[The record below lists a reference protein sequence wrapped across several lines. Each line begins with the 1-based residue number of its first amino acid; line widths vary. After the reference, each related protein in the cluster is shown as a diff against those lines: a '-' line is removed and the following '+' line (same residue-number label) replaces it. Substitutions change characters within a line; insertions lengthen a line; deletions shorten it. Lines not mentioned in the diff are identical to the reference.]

1 MKLSSDTLSFIQ
13 RVVNTAD
20 LVKIESIII
29 EPNLVRAI
37 DDNHTVF
44 ILQTKDVPDMEFG
57 SIGLNRT
64 NVFTSRFELGKT
76 LADFVVEATVEGK
89 DPSSMFTRALTM
101 TAKGIKVDYRCA
113 NPSLI
118 KAPKQLHD
126 TLVYQVQIDP
136 EVVLMMQK
144 GQAAM
149 SSDEITFVGTGEL
162 HHQGAGVPSGV
173 FFEMSDINAD
183 KMSYQFA
190 NGATRLDDEDDQPVN
205 FNHAYALKTL
215 LPLFKVNPTGR
226 FSLTTQG
233 ILKIVINGLD
243 VYVMPRT

>member
-13 RVVNTAD
+13 RVVNTAE
-20 LVKIESIII
+20 LVKIESVII
-29 EPNLVRAI
+29 EPNVVRAI

-76 LADFVVEATVEGK
+76 MTDFAVEATVEGA
-89 DPSSMFTRALTM
+89 DPASSYARALTM
-101 TAKGIKVDYRCA
+101 KAKGIKVDYRCA
-113 NPSLI
+113 NPTLI

-126 TLVYQVQIDP
+126 TLAYQVQIDP

-144 GQAAM
+144 GQTAM
-149 SSDEITFVGTGEL
+149 SADEITFIGS
-162 HHQGAGVPSGV
+162 AKGVV
-173 FFEMSDINAD
+173 FEMSDINAD

-190 NGATRLDDEDDQPVN
+190 NNAIRLDDEDDQPIN
-205 FNHAYALKTL
+205 FVHSYALKTL
-215 LPLFKVNPTGR
+215 LPLFKINPAGH

>member
-1 MKLSSDTLSFIQ
+1 MKLSSESLSFIQ

-29 EPNLVRAI
+29 EPKVVRAI

-44 ILQTKDVPDMEFG
+44 ILQTTDVPDMEFG

-76 LADFVVEATVEGK
+76 MTDFSVDATVEGK
-89 DPSSMFTRALTM
+89 EPAMYARALTM
-101 TAKGIKVDYRCA
+101 KAKGIKVDYRCA
-113 NPSLI
+113 NPNLI

-126 TLVYQVQIDP
+126 TLAYQVQIDP

-149 SSDEITFVGTGEL
+149 SADEITFVGN
-162 HHQGAGVPSGV
+162 SDGV

-183 KMSYQFA
+183 KMNYQFA
-190 NGATRLDDEDDQPVN
+190 NKATRLDDEDDMPVA
-205 FNHAYALKTL
+205 FVHAYALKTL
-215 LPLFKVNPTGR
+215 LPLFKINPTGC
-226 FSLTTQG
+226 FTLTTQG

>member
-1 MKLSSDTLSFIQ
+1 MKLSSESLSFIQ

-20 LVKIESIII
+20 LVKIDSIII
-29 EPNLVRAI
+29 EPKVVRAI

-44 ILQTKDVPDMEFG
+44 ILQTKNVPTLEFG

-76 LADFVVEATVEGK
+76 MTDFAVEATVEGK
-89 DPSSMFTRALTM
+89 DEAMYVRALTM
-101 TAKGIKVDYRCA
+101 KAKGIKVDYRCA
-113 NPSLI
+113 NPNLI

-126 TLVYQVQIDP
+126 TLAYQVQIDP

-149 SSDEITFVGTGEL
+149 SADEVTFIGNS
-162 HHQGAGVPSGV
+162 SGV
-173 FFEMSDINAD
+173 LFEMSDINAD
-183 KMSYQFA
+183 KMNYQFA
-190 NGATRLDDEDDQPVN
+190 NAAVRLDDEDDTPIA
-205 FNHAYALKTL
+205 FIHAYALKTL
-215 LPLFKVNPTGR
+215 LPLFKINPTGS

-233 ILKIVINGLD
+233 ILKIVINDLD

>member
-1 MKLSSDTLSFIQ
+1 MKLSSESLSFIQ

-29 EPNLVRAI
+29 EPNVVRAI

-44 ILQTKDVPDMEFG
+44 ILQTQDVPDMEFG

-76 LADFVVEATVEGK
+76 MTDFAVEATVEGK
-89 DPSSMFTRALTM
+89 DPALMYARALTM
-101 TAKGIKVDYRCA
+101 KAKGIKVDYRCA

-126 TLVYQVQIDP
+126 TPAYQVQIDP

-149 SSDEITFVGTGEL
+149 SADEITFIGNDT
-162 HHQGAGVPSGV
+162 GV

-183 KMSYQFA
+183 KMNYSFTNA
-190 NGATRLDDEDDQPVN
+190 ALRLDDEDDTPVD
-205 FNHAYALKTL
+205 FVHSYALKTL
-215 LPLFKVNPTGR
+215 LPLFKINPTGC

>member
-20 LVKIESIII
+20 LVKIDSIII
-29 EPNLVRAI
+29 EPNVVRAI
-37 DDNHTVF
+37 DENHTVF
-44 ILQTKDVPDMEFG
+44 ILQTKNVPVMEFG

-76 LADFVVEATVEGK
+76 LSDFVVEAIVEDK
-89 DPSSMFTRALTM
+89 DPDATYARALTM
-101 TAKGIKVDYRCA
+101 KARGIKVDYRCA
-113 NPSLI
+113 NPGLI
-118 KAPKQLHD
+118 KAPRQLND
-126 TLVYQVQIDP
+126 TLAYEITIDP

-144 GQAAM
+144 GQSAM
-149 SSDEITFVGTGEL
+149 YTDEITFMGS
-162 HHQGAGVPSGV
+162 PDGV
-173 FFEMSDINAD
+173 FFELSDINAD

-190 NGATRLDDEDDQPVN
+190 NKALRLAQDDTTPVS
-205 FNHAYALKTL
+205 FIHSYALKTL
-215 LPLFKVNPTGR
+215 LPLFKINPSGC